1 MDKISS
7 KISYRSEAF
16 YDELLQ
22 DDGSARAASK
32 SVVDGLEQLGLDE
45 LRARQHAA
53 ESILMQAGVTF
64 TVYSDTRSTEKIMP
78 FDIIPRIVE
87 ASDWDK
93 IERGLKQ
100 RVHALNLFIAD
111 CYSGQKIFKDGI
123 ISEALVKGTGFYLD
137 LMYGFKPRHGI
148 YTHISGIDI
157 VRDRKGDFY
166 VLEDNLRCPS
176 GISYVLENRDVLKR
190 TLPSI
195 FGQLPVRPVSNY
207 PSQLFETLRYQSGK
221 DNPCI
226 AVLTPG
232 VYNSA
237 YFEHTFLAQQMGVE
251 LVEGR
256 DLVVDDNKVFMK
268 TTQGLKQVDVI
279 YRRIDDDFLDPK
291 YFNKTSMLG
300 VPGIIDAYR
309 AGNVVIVN
317 APGVGISDDKG
328 IYPYVPQIIKY
339 YLNEEPILNNVP
351 TYKCID
357 KTDMKYV
364 LDNID
369 KLVVKPTNMS
379 GGYGVVV
386 GPHASKKELKQAAD
400 RIKKSPA
407 THIAQPVVSL
417 STAPTITDDG
427 IEARHLDLRPYILY
441 GKEIFV
447 LPGGLTRVALR
458 KGSLVVNSSQ
468 GGGSKDTW
476 VLS

>member
-1 MDKISS
+1 MS

-22 DDGSARAASK
+22 DDGTARTSSK
-32 SVVDGLEQLGLDE
+32 KLMEGLEQLGMEE
-45 LRARQHAA
+45 LRHRQHAA

-64 TVYSDTRSTEKIMP
+64 TVYSDERSTEKIMP

-87 ASDWDK
+87 AKDWEK
-93 IERGLKQ
+93 IEKGLKQ
-100 RVHALNLFIAD
+100 RVYALNLFIKD
-111 CYSGQKIFKDGI
+111 CYHDKKIFKDKI
-123 ISEALVKGTGFYLD
+123 ISEELVRGTGFYLD
-137 LMYGFKPRHGI
+137 LMNGFTPPHGI
-148 YTHISGIDI
+148 YTHVSGIDI
-157 VRDRKGDFY
+157 VRDRAGEFY

-176 GISYVLENRDVLKR
+176 GVSYVLENREVLKR

-195 FGQLPVRPVSNY
+195 FNQLPIRPVSNY

-221 DNPCI
+221 DYVNI
-226 AVLTPG
+226 VVLTPG

-256 DLVVDDNKVFMK
+256 DLVVSDKKVYMK

-279 YRRIDDDFLDPK
+279 YRRIDDEFLDPK
-291 YFNKTSMLG
+291 HFRKDSMLG
-300 VPGIIDAYR
+300 VPGIIDAYM

-328 IYPYVPQIIKY
+328 IYPYVPEIIKY
-339 YLNEEPILNNVP
+339 YTGEEPILSNVP
-351 TYKCID
+351 TYKCVD

-364 LDNID
+364 IDNID
-369 KLVVKPTNMS
+369 NLVVKPTNMS
-379 GGYGVVV
+379 GGYGVVI
-386 GPHASKKELKQAAD
+386 GPHATKKEKRDAVNK
-400 RIKKSPA
+400 IKKTPQNY
-407 THIAQPVVSL
+407 IGQPVLSL
-417 STAPTITDDG
+417 STAPTICEGG

-458 KGSLVVNSSQ
+458 KGSLIVNSSQ

-476 VLS
+476 VLG

>member
-1 MDKISS
+1 MNR
-7 KISYRSEAF
+7 ISYTSSEF
-16 YDELLQ
+16 YDELL
-22 DDGSARAASK
+22 DDSGNPRPGCR
-32 SVVDGLEQLGLDE
+32 SVVEGLEALGLAD
-45 LRARQHAA
+45 LRSRQSAA

-64 TVYSDTRSTEKIMP
+64 TVYSDARSTEKIMP

-100 RVHALNLFIAD
+100 RVYALNQFIKD
-111 CYSGQKIFKDGI
+111 CYFDKKIFKDKI
-123 ISEALVKGTGFYLD
+123 IPEELVRGTGFYLD
-137 LMYGFKPRHGI
+137 LMQGIKVPHDI

-157 VRDRKGDFY
+157 VRDRSGEFY

-176 GISYVLENRDVLKR
+176 GISYVLENREVLKR

-195 FGQLPVRPVSNY
+195 FHQLPVRAVSNY
-207 PSQLFETLRYQSGK
+207 PSQLFETLRYQSSK
-221 DNPCI
+221 YNPTI
-226 AVLTPG
+226 VVLTPG
-232 VYNSA
+232 VFNSA

-256 DLVVDDNKVFMK
+256 DLVVDNNAVYMK

-279 YRRIDDDFLDPK
+279 YRRIDDEYLDPK
-291 YFNKTSMLG
+291 HFNKESMLG

-328 IYPYVPQIIKY
+328 IYSYVPEIIKY
-339 YLNEEPILNNVP
+339 YTGEEPILNNVP
-351 TYKCID
+351 TYKCGN
-357 KTDMKYV
+357 KTEMNYV
-364 LDNID
+364 IENID

-379 GGYGVVV
+379 GGYGVVI
-386 GPHASKKELKQAAD
+386 GPHASKKEKKDAIAK
-400 RIKKSPA
+400 IKKTP
-407 THIAQPVVSL
+407 HHYIGQPVLSL
-417 STAPTITDDG
+417 STAPTICDGG
-427 IEARHLDLRPYILY
+427 IEARHLDFRPYILY
-441 GKEIFV
+441 GRDIFV

-458 KGSLVVNSSQ
+458 KGSLIVNSSQ

-476 VLS
+476 VLG

>member
-1 MDKISS
+1 MNKFNYTSS
-7 KISYRSEAF
+7 QF
-16 YDELLQ
+16 YDELF
-22 DDGSARAASK
+22 DDCGEPRGSAK
-32 SVVDGLEQLGLDE
+32 SVIEGLKTLGIGE
-45 LRARQHAA
+45 LRNRQAAA
-53 ESILMQAGVTF
+53 EAILMQAGVTF
-64 TVYSDTRSTEKIMP
+64 TVYSDKRSTEKIMP

-87 ASDWDK
+87 ASDWEM

-100 RVHALNLFIAD
+100 RVHAVNLFIAD
-111 CYSGQKIFKDGI
+111 CYSGQKILKDKI
-123 ISEALVKGTGFYLD
+123 IPAELILKSEFFVKAMEGFRPPHD
-137 LMYGFKPRHGI
+137 I
-148 YTHISGIDI
+148 YTHISGIDL
-157 VRDRKGDFY
+157 VRDRNGKFY

-190 TLPSI
+190 TLPGI
-195 FGQLPVRPVSNY
+195 FHQLPVRPVSNY

-221 DNPCI
+221 DHPTI
-226 AVLTPG
+226 VVLTPG

-256 DLVVDDNKVFMK
+256 DLVVKDNIVYMK
-268 TTQGLKQVDVI
+268 TTHGLKQIDVV

-291 YFNKTSMLG
+291 YFRKDSMLG
-300 VPGIIDAYR
+300 VPGIMDAYR

-328 IYPYVPQIIKY
+328 VYPYVPDIIKY
-339 YLNEEPILNNVP
+339 YLNEEPILENVP
-351 TYKCID
+351 TYMCCREK
-357 KTDMKYV
+357 DMKYV

-369 KLVVKPTNMS
+369 NLVVKPTNMS
-379 GGYGVVV
+379 GGYGVMI
-386 GPHASKKELKQAAD
+386 GPHASKKEKKDTIAK
-400 RIKKSPA
+400 IKAKPNNY
-407 THIAQPVVSL
+407 IAQPVVAL

-458 KGSLVVNSSQ
+458 KGSLIVNSSQ

-476 VLS
+476 VLTSPST